1 MTDFLNN
8 LWVAV
13 STPNPALV
21 KVLSIPLAFIESSL
35 TLYLITSIFSF
46 KAEKKEKI
54 LYIVSAALISL
65 ISMFFLKSPINLIF
79 NYISSFIII
88 YLIFKR
94 NIIKT
99 VISGLLPSF
108 IFTIVQSLLF
118 NPYITLLNITFDDFM
133 VIPIYKFPLAL
144 LIYFIVFLVTYIF
157 RNNKLHLSQLENLD
171 KKSKSLII
179 ANLVFGL
186 IYIVIEIFITMK
198 YLNILPLTFTFAN
211 FTMLLLYF
219 IITLYSISKI
229 IKLKTATTQ
238 LESAEEYNKTLHILH
253 DNVRGFK
260 HDFDNIVTTIGGYI
274 NTDDMEGLKK
284 YYVQLEQDCERVN
297 NLYILNPDSINN
309 PGIYNLLTSKYH
321 EATEK
326 GIDVNI
332 YFLLDLNDLHMKIYE
347 FARIL
352 GILLDNAI
360 EAAEKS
366 KEKLINISF
375 RKDERN
381 NRNLILIENSYANK
395 DVDTEEIFNKGF
407 TEKENHTG
415 IGLWEVR
422 KILSKNN
429 NINLFTSKTDDLFK
443 QQLEI
448 YLN

>member
-13 STPNPALV
+13 STPNLALV

-54 LYIVSAALISL
+54 LYIVSAALVSL
-65 ISMFFLKSPINLIF
+65 ISMFFLKSPINVIF
-79 NYISSFIII
+79 NYMSSFIII

-99 VISGLLPSF
+99 VIAGLLPSF
-108 IFTIVQSLLF
+108 IFTIVQSLIF
-118 NPYITLLNITFDDFM
+118 NPYITLLNTDYENVLI
-133 VIPIYKFPLAL
+133 VPIYKVPLT
-144 LIYFIVFLVTYIF
+144 LIIYTIVFLLTYVLK
-157 RNNKLHLSQLENLD
+157 NNKLHLNKLDEID

-186 IYIVIEIFITMK
+186 IYISIEIGITMK
-198 YLNILPLTFTFAN
+198 YVDILPLTYTFSN

-284 YYVQLEQDCERVN
+284 YYVQLEQDCEKVN